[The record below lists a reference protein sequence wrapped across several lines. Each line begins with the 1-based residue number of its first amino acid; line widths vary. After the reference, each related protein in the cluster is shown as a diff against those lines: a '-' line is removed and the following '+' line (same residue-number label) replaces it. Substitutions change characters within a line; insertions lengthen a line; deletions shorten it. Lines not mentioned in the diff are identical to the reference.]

1 MNIAAWYFVTGIIVG
16 GLVCFVQE
24 GRRHRLKELLDLARW
39 AAAVAEAQL
48 LDLNGRYVAQAEELR
63 QSVAANRERSNARE
77 RLEANFQE
85 AENNAAQLQQEIK
98 RLRAELEAEPRRR
111 GDLDAA
117 RQLASTSQ
125 FEGTGVGL
133 ANAHRIVTRLGG
145 SIWADA
151 MVDRGAAF
159 FFSLPRTNIA

>member
-1 MNIAAWYFVTGIIVG
+1 MNIAAWHFVTGIIVG
-16 GLVCFVQE
+16 GLVYFVQE

-39 AAAVAEAQL
+39 AAAAAEAQL
-48 LDLNGRYVAQAEELR
+48 LDLNGRYVAQAEDLR

-77 RLEANFQE
+77 RLEANFQQ
-85 AENNAAQLQQEIK
+85 AENNAAQLQEIK
-98 RLRAELEAEPRRR
+98 RLRPELGAEPRRR

-151 MVDRGAAF
+151 MVDRGAAC
-159 FFSLPRTNIA
+159 FFSLPRGNIA

>member
-16 GLVCFVQE
+16 GLVYFVRE
-24 GRRHRLKELLDLARW
+24 GRPHRLKESLALASC
-39 AAAVAEAQL
+39 AAAAAEAQL
-48 LDLNGRYVAQAEELR
+48 LDLNGRYVAQAGDLR
-63 QSVAANRERSNARE
+63 QSLAANRQRSNARE
-77 RLEANFQE
+77 RLEANFQQ
-85 AENNAAQLQQEIK
+85 AENNAAQLQEEIK
-98 RLRAELEAEPRRR
+98 CLRPELEAQPRRR

-125 FEGTGVGL
+125 FERTGVGL

-151 MVDRGAAF
+151 MVDRGAACF
-159 FFSLPRTNIA
+159 FRLPRANIA